1 MSAFEFLFSFYGLL
15 LGLALTE
22 VIAGMSRA
30 VNDRLRRP
38 IGWLTPIL
46 AVVLTLDLMTF
57 WGAAWRDMRDWEFTG
72 QLLLAA
78 ALSPMIYYFS
88 AKQAFPDPGAEVA
101 SLDEHFF
108 QHRGWVLG
116 GVVLANQ
123 IAYLPDFLM
132 DPGSEL
138 AGRFLFNLMFA
149 APLAVAAI
157 IRVRWMIGLILIAE
171 IAWLL
176 WLLLVRM

>member
-22 VIAGMSRA
+22 VIGGASRA
-30 VNDRLRRP
+30 INDRPRRP
-38 IGWLTPIL
+38 IGWLTPML
-46 AVVLTLDLMTF
+46 AVVLALDLMTF
-57 WGAAWRDMRDWEFTG
+57 WAGAWRDMREWEFTG

-88 AKQAFPDPGAEVA
+88 AKQAFPDSNTEVA

-123 IAYLPDFLM
+123 IAYLPDFLIE
-132 DPGSEL
+132 PSPQL
-138 AGRFLFNLMFA
+138 VGRFLLNLAFV
-149 APLAVAAI
+149 APFAVAAI
-157 IRVRWMIGLILIAE
+157 VNVRWIIGLIFMCE
-171 IAWLL
+171 IGWLL
-176 WLLLVRM
+176 WLLVVRM